1 MLKQL
6 LQAIIDR
13 IKPCE
18 HEWELLVKIERNASN
33 LTYWQTPV
41 YKESDI
47 YRCKKCGKT
56 KVIDNK

>member
-18 HEWELLVKIERNASN
+18 HEWILLDKVKKTDMYYERVLNSYY
-33 LTYWQTPV
+33 TWT
-41 YKESDI
+41 
-47 YRCKKCGKT
+47 YRCKKCCESKT
-56 KVIDNK
+56 ISNK

>member
-18 HEWELLVKIERNASN
+18 HEWELIDEQDVFGFEYLEKIW
-33 LTYWQTPV
+33 T
-41 YKESDI
+41 
-47 YRCKKCGKT
+47 YRCKKCCKT